1 MNILKVLCL
10 ATGGRYSYRA
20 NVQYLHG
27 ENAEVR
33 HTDTQHT
40 VITSTVIRTLELIQR
55 IPFVWEIFDKI

>member
-10 ATGGRYSYRA
+10 ATGGRYSYHT

-33 HTDTQHT
+33 QRHRQHT
-40 VITSTVIRTLELIQR
+40 VITSTVKRKLELFQR
-55 IPFVWEIFDKI
+55 IPFVWETFDKI